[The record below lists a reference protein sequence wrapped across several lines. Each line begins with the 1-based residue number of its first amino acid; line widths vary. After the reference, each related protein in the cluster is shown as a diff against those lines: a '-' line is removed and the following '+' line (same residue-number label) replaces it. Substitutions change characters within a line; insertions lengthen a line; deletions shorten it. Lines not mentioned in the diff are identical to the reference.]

1 MKHILKHA
9 LFSVGISVVAE
20 IALAQTAFAAGDA
33 AAGAA
38 KAAMCGACH
47 GADGNSMVPNFPKLA
62 GQNEKYLLKQI
73 HDIQS
78 WDKEMNPAKKA
89 TSGRAVI
96 EMTGLLA
103 ALTEQDLAD
112 VAAYFASQNTQLSGS
127 QPLEVQIN
135 SGIKVDALDLGAKVY
150 RAGNLANGIPS
161 CTGCHAPN
169 GKGNAAAGFPRLS
182 GQHADYIEKQLTNF
196 RAGNRTNDADM
207 VMRSIAEK
215 LSDAEIKAV
224 ANFIA
229 GLN

>member
-1 MKHILKHA
+1 MKHNVKHA
-9 LFSVGISVVAE
+9 LFSLGIFAIASVIVQSAS
-20 IALAQTAFAAGDA
+20 AAGDA
-33 AAGAA
+33 TAGAA

-73 HDIQS
+73 HDIQA
-78 WDKEMNPAKKA
+78 WDKETNPAKKA
-89 TSGRAVI
+89 TTGRPVV
-96 EMTGLLA
+96 EMTGLLS
-103 ALTEQDLAD
+103 ALADQDLAD
-112 VAAYFASQNTQLSGS
+112 IAAYFASQNTQLSGS

-135 SGIKVDALDLGAKVY
+135 SGIKVDAMTLGAKVY

-161 CTGCHAPN
+161 CTGCHAPD
-169 GKGNAAAGFPRLS
+169 GKGNAAAGYPRVS
-182 GQHADYIEKQLTNF
+182 GQHADYIEKQLTSF
-196 RAGNRTNDADM
+196 RAGNRTNDAEM
-207 VMRSIAEK
+207 TMRTIAEK